1 MNIAVHAGSE
11 ASMGLCVLVVD
22 DDLPIQSIV
31 ADVLTEVGYE
41 VLLANNGAE
50 ALRHLRARVPDVM
63 ITDLRMPVL
72 DGWSLVQMCRAE
84 PTLKDVPVVVIT
96 AERDHHAEPL
106 AALGVVEVVSKPFD
120 IQRLLTTIVGRVA
133 A

>member
-1 MNIAVHAGSE
+1 
-11 ASMGLCVLVVD
+11 MGPCVLVVD

-41 VLLANNGAE
+41 VLVANNGAE

-84 PTLKDVPVVVIT
+84 PTLRDVPVVVIT
-96 AERDHHAEPL
+96 AERDRHAEPL
-106 AALGVVEVVSKPFD
+106 AALGVVEVVGKPFD
-120 IQRLLTTIVGRVA
+120 IPMLLTTILSLVA

>member
-1 MNIAVHAGSE
+1 MDIPVHAGPE
-11 ASMGLCVLVVD
+11 ASMGPCVLVVD

-31 ADVLTEVGYE
+31 AEVLTEVGYE
-41 VLLANNGAE
+41 VLLASNGAE
-50 ALRHLRARVPDVM
+50 ALRHLRARVPDVL

-84 PTLKDVPVVVIT
+84 PALKDVPVVVIT
-96 AERDHHAEPL
+96 AERDSHAEPL
-106 AALGVVEVVSKPFD
+106 AALGVVQVVAKPFD
-120 IQRLLTTIVGRVA
+120 IQMLLTTVLGLVA

>member
-1 MNIAVHAGSE
+1 
-11 ASMGLCVLVVD
+11 MGPCVLVVD

-31 ADVLTEVGYE
+31 AEVLTEVGYE

-50 ALRHLRARVPDVM
+50 ALRHLRARVPDVLV
-63 ITDLRMPVL
+63 TDLRMPVL

-84 PTLKDVPVVVIT
+84 PTLKHVPVIIIT
-96 AERDHHAEPL
+96 AEFDHHAEPL
-106 AALGVVEVVSKPFD
+106 AALGVVEVVTKPFD
-120 IQRLLTTIVGRVA
+120 VHLLLTTILSLVA